1 MGIFDGFHQFLEEQR
16 LAEQAPAP
24 APAPAPATPS
34 GGFFGN
40 AINAINQ
47 QMEAQAPTLEQTYQT
62 VLGRAPDAGGLAYW
76 QQQFGDKV
84 SPAELEVFKQA
95 AIPELNRPY
104 EDLYQEVLGRAPDPE
119 GLTNW
124 QKQFG
129 NSIDETEKQY
139 FLKAAAPE
147 LAKTQYNQPT
157 YDASGNQY
165 KTAADLYRD
174 VLGRAPESQQAQDF
188 WNASFGKVID
198 ANDVKNFKSAAGAE
212 FSNRVK
218 ANPLDAIALYQT
230 DLSEGVLN
238 ATPQSIAQYKDLK
251 FAQPEYEQKYIDPAT
266 GQVTTDLSKGIL
278 AMVEKPRV
286 LDYAASGFTPEKTGQ
301 AGKEV
306 TTYRKPV
313 STLLD
318 AIYDARG
325 NLQGYVASKR
335 AELGNGNYVNAY
347 YDPKGKVNS
356 VYGKVA
362 PKKADGG
369 SIGGLNQARRVD
381 VSKLKPIIKMGGL
394 NNIKK

>member
-147 LAKTQYNQPT
+147 LAKTQYNQPA

-165 KTAADLYRD
+165 AKVEDLYRD
-174 VLGRAPESQQAQDF
+174 VLGRASDKSGLDYWTAQ
-188 WNASFGKVID
+188 FGNVID
-198 ANDVKNFKSAAGAE
+198 PNEVKKFRSAAGAE

-218 ANPLDAIALYQT
+218 ANPLDAIALYQS
-230 DLSEGVLN
+230 DLNEGILS
-238 ATPQSIAQYKDLK
+238 ATPQNIAQFKDLK
-251 FAQPEYEQKYIDPAT
+251 FTQQPEYEAKWIDPAT
-266 GQVTTDLSKGIL
+266 GQPTTDASKGIL
-278 AMVEKPRV
+278 TMVEKPRV

-381 VSKLKPIIKMGGL
+381 VSKLKPIKKMVG
-394 NNIKK
+394 

>member
-147 LAKTQYNQPT
+147 LAKTQYNQPA

-165 KTAADLYRD
+165 AKVEDLYRD
-174 VLGRAPESQQAQDF
+174 VLGRASDKSGLDYWTAQ
-188 WNASFGKVID
+188 FGNVID
-198 ANDVKNFKSAAGAE
+198 PNEVKKFRSAAGAE

-218 ANPLDAIALYQT
+218 ANPLDAIAVYQS
-230 DLSEGVLN
+230 DLNEGILS
-238 ATPQSIAQYKDLK
+238 ATPQNIAQFKDLK
-251 FAQPEYEQKYIDPAT
+251 FTQQPEYEAKWIDPAT
-266 GQVTTDLSKGIL
+266 GQPTTDASKGIL
-278 AMVEKPRV
+278 TMVEKPRV

-381 VSKLKPIIKMGGL
+381 VSKLKPIKKMVG
-394 NNIKK
+394 